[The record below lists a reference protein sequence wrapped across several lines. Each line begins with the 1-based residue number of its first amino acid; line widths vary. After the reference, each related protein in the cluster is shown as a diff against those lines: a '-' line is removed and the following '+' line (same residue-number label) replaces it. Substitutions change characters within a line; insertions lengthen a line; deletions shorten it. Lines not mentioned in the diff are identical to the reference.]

1 MRITN
6 RPNKTNRNF
15 DWPPIIIVE
24 VLRLKSASNSRLLRF
39 HASYSVVLSIAWPVL
54 DISFEVKWCCNQKQK
69 AFVHRTTKRN
79 GNNAHFDRAEV
90 IFVTFQSR
98 PSVLLTRQKL
108 TPNQPSDRS
117 QNGRRTNVRANK
129 RSANERS
136 NGSKFTDMQ
145 QNNGRHYNRPVAEN
159 LSINRAIRWM
169 VARKEK
175 NKLSGGKYIVTYRK
189 QNVDANNQ
197 RIYFNEK
204 EIRHEATNITPV
216 KVRLLTAIWIN
227 CRSGNFL
234 AVAAARFF
242 QSLFT
247 PDAYWQTVASF
258 C

>member
-1 MRITN
+1 M
-6 RPNKTNRNF
+6 
-15 DWPPIIIVE
+15 
-24 VLRLKSASNSRLLRF
+24 
-39 HASYSVVLSIAWPVL
+39 
-54 DISFEVKWCCNQKQK
+54 
-69 AFVHRTTKRN
+69 
-79 GNNAHFDRAEV
+79 
-90 IFVTFQSR
+90 TFQSR

-159 LSINRAIRWM
+159 LSINRAIRRM

-175 NKLSGGKYIVTYRK
+175 NKLSGEKYIVTYRK

-216 KVRLLTAIWIN
+216 KVRLLTAI
-227 CRSGNFL
+227 
-234 AVAAARFF
+234 
-242 QSLFT
+242 
-247 PDAYWQTVASF
+247 
-258 C
+258 